1 MTLPIAAGLT
11 VGTGVAGPVINR
23 VIPFTDPCKWV
34 KYFWPASQ
42 EEITAVQEFVRTKA
56 CILQQQ
62 KIDLLKETIKKSKDK
77 ADATVSKEER
87 SLKEKLDHVIK
98 GQNFLNNRLVEIEE
112 LKNEF
117 KKMEGEVG
125 TKTPEAS
132 QTSATP
138 N

>member
-1 MTLPIAAGLT
+1 MQSL
-11 VGTGVAGPVINR
+11 
-23 VIPFTDPCKWV
+23 
-34 KYFWPASQ
+34 
-42 EEITAVQEFVRTKA
+42 
-56 CILQQQ
+56 QQ

-98 GQNFLNNRLVEIEE
+98 GQNVLNNRLGGIEE

>member
-1 MTLPIAAGLT
+1 MQSL
-11 VGTGVAGPVINR
+11 
-23 VIPFTDPCKWV
+23 
-34 KYFWPASQ
+34 
-42 EEITAVQEFVRTKA
+42 
-56 CILQQQ
+56 QQ

-98 GQNFLNNRLVEIEE
+98 GKNFLNNRLGEIEE